1 LGLKTVDI
9 IYKTCENVGYDIS
22 NFDPE
27 DPKIYEF
34 LCSFDYTYGIFQ
46 LDGDTASRVTR
57 RVKPKCLS
65 DVSAISAIARPGA
78 LAFLDKFVEARET
91 GNQESIHP
99 SIDELLKETSGAILY
114 QEQIMA
120 IANKVYGFSLLEA
133 DVLRKIIGKKKVKAV
148 REWENKIYE
157 AGERHNI
164 PREATEVFWNTVQA
178 SAKYSF
184 NKSHSVAYSYISVL
198 CSYLK
203 ITYPAYFFKNCL
215 MLARTFQN
223 SEARI
228 LQISKEAP
236 YFGVEIKP
244 PDLMESSEDFTV
256 KGNVIRYGLK
266 SIKSV
271 SNKSIDKL
279 KDFNPSDMN
288 KFRMFECAKESGINI
303 TILCNIIK
311 AGCLSSFSENR
322 GKLFLEA
329 KTWNLLTETQKRKVY
344 KHGSKYNFDLLRLL
358 LDIKNGDLLDEGKEI
373 FSTKKRQNKN
383 GDMVSTWDTF
393 YAKYLD
399 IKNEYVKYSKN
410 PNFYNYFYEVDIL
423 GFAYSMELTNV
434 IEGLYSN
441 AINIS
446 ELQDLPIDSKI
457 VSCGIVQDVRLSKTK
472 KGGTMINIDI
482 ADEHGTFNVKAFNFE
497 YFDTES
503 RQRVTVNKVDEIKEE
518 CGRYPEKKDIIV
530 FRGTKKDRCV
540 FADRLKILNL
550 DL

>member
-1 LGLKTVDI
+1 MGLKTVDI

-271 SNKSIDKL
+271 
-279 KDFNPSDMN
+279 
-288 KFRMFECAKESGINI
+288 
-303 TILCNIIK
+303 
-311 AGCLSSFSENR
+311 
-322 GKLFLEA
+322 
-329 KTWNLLTETQKRKVY
+329 
-344 KHGSKYNFDLLRLL
+344 
-358 LDIKNGDLLDEGKEI
+358 
-373 FSTKKRQNKN
+373 
-383 GDMVSTWDTF
+383 
-393 YAKYLD
+393 
-399 IKNEYVKYSKN
+399 
-410 PNFYNYFYEVDIL
+410 
-423 GFAYSMELTNV
+423 
-434 IEGLYSN
+434 
-441 AINIS
+441 
-446 ELQDLPIDSKI
+446 
-457 VSCGIVQDVRLSKTK
+457 
-472 KGGTMINIDI
+472 
-482 ADEHGTFNVKAFNFE
+482 
-497 YFDTES
+497 
-503 RQRVTVNKVDEIKEE
+503 
-518 CGRYPEKKDIIV
+518 
-530 FRGTKKDRCV
+530 
-540 FADRLKILNL
+540 
-550 DL
+550 